1 MKQLYHT
8 LRKAWWHVMFGFTL
22 YCIVGLFETD
32 LQNGRLHWGL
42 CNGQW
47 MISESA
53 IDVLSSGK
61 CGAILVKSVHLLLQ
75 SYLWYLGV
83 LNNSM
88 KCFLSFSFQVI
99 ISAHSVFFFFFALN
113 PVWKKGGRQAS
124 KNFHLDCNCSS
135 WLQFLYW
142 MLSHSQW
149 QISLKITLLYDEIF
163 NLPIYK
169 RSHYPYTSVICLI
182 LLLAVTFKP
191 I

>member
-1 MKQLYHT
+1 MKCQVLFDQSVCVQTGGRGCEQIRGSPSIICLSVRTQLWRVAGLKLPQSPLDGRLVAT
-8 LRKAWWHVMFGFTL
+8 LANTFCCVWNSSLLPFKAWWYVMFGFTL

-99 ISAHSVFFFFFALN
+99 ISAHSVFFFFCTK
-113 PVWKKGGRQAS
+113 P
-124 KNFHLDCNCSS
+124 
-135 WLQFLYW
+135 
-142 MLSHSQW
+142 
-149 QISLKITLLYDEIF
+149 SLE
-163 NLPIYK
+163 K
-169 RSHYPYTSVICLI
+169 RGK
-182 LLLAVTFKP
+182 AG
-191 I
+191 